1 MRWRH
6 MKENGPLRPMRPRP
20 GVSFLAA
27 GFLAAGSLVA
37 GLLVAGCAGM
47 GGPAAGGGVG
57 ADSRAELLSDWQPP
71 GDQICTVTSTPEV
84 LPAPDELVD
93 AYGLAGALNAAF
105 EGEVPPGRA
114 LFSLRQD
121 STGVWT
127 RVAAIEGTLPEPA
140 LERVAGILEL
150 HLTGRPVGNVRLLVE
165 TAADNGL
172 GDGLEDG
179 IGDGRDDGLHYG
191 LRLTV
196 GRQEGCGPTVANRD
210 FVSRELERLWRQ
222 FGVEA
227 QMLVYVDVDAEGQ
240 ATGGELVRPSVLA
253 GLDAEV
259 ERLLLRITFH
269 PALSDRIPIATRVQ
283 FPLVIRQQM

>member
-1 MRWRH
+1 MRWRR
-6 MKENGPLRPMRPRP
+6 MKENGPLWPMRPRS
-20 GVSFLAA
+20 GVSLLA
-27 GFLAAGSLVA
+27 A
-37 GLLVAGCAGM
+37 GLLVAGCASM
-47 GGPAAGGGVG
+47 GGPAAEGGGG
-57 ADSRAELLSDWQPP
+57 ADSRAQLLSDWQPP
-71 GDQICTVTSTPEV
+71 GDQICEVTSTPEV

-114 LFSLRQD
+114 LLSLRQD

-127 RVAAIEGTLPEPA
+127 RVAAIEGTLPPPA
-140 LERVAGILEL
+140 LERVAGILEP
-150 HLTGRPVGNVRLLVE
+150 HLTDVPVGNVRLLVE
-165 TAADNGL
+165 TAAGS
-172 GDGLEDG
+172 GV
-179 IGDGRDDGLHYG
+179 DDGLHYG

-210 FVSRELERLWRQ
+210 YVSRELERLWRQ

-227 QMLVYVDVDAEGQ
+227 QMLLYVDVDTEGR
-240 ATGGELVRPSVLA
+240 ATAGELVRPSVLA
-253 GLDAEV
+253 DLDAEV

-283 FPLVIRQQM
+283 FPLVIRQHM

>member
-1 MRWRH
+1 
-6 MKENGPLRPMRPRP
+6 MKENGPLRPMRPRSR
-20 GVSFLAA
+20 VSL
-27 GFLAAGSLVA
+27 LAAGSLVA
-37 GLLVAGCAGM
+37 GLLVAGLLVAGCASM
-47 GGPAAGGGVG
+47 AGPAEGGGGG

-140 LERVAGILEL
+140 LERVAGILEP
-150 HLTGRPVGNVRLLVE
+150 HLTRRPVGNVRLLVE
-165 TAADNGL
+165 TAADEGA
-172 GDGLEDG
+172 GDGPQDG
-179 IGDGRDDGLHYG
+179 PQDGLQDGLHDGLHYG

>member
-1 MRWRH
+1 
-6 MKENGPLRPMRPRP
+6 MKENGPLRPMQPRP
-20 GVSFLAA
+20 GVSLLAT
-27 GFLAAGSLVA
+27 GFLVAGLLVA
-37 GLLVAGCAGM
+37 GLLVAGCASM
-47 GGPAAGGGVG
+47 GGPAAGEGGG

-71 GDQICTVTSTPEV
+71 GDQICTVTSTPED
-84 LPAPDELVD
+84 LPAPAELVD

-140 LERVAGILEL
+140 LEQVAGILEP
-150 HLTGRPVGNVRLLVE
+150 HLTRRPVGNVRLLVE
-165 TAADNGL
+165 TAADEGA
-172 GDGLEDG
+172 GDGPQDG
-179 IGDGRDDGLHYG
+179 PQDGLHDGLDDGLHYG

-227 QMLVYVDVDAEGQ
+227 QMLVYVDVDTEGQ